1 VAQYARPSST
11 VGTPSGW
18 AAHPSGTLHGNL
30 GTTTANDTAMARAST
45 GVTHTFTVGLSAV
58 SSPGSGTVTL
68 RYRLL
73 RSRTDRNLTVQV
85 ELLDGTTVVQTF
97 ETANPGGTFSTV
109 SHTVTS
115 RGDVTDWSAL
125 RLRFTQT
132 VSQANAVYSDVSWAE
147 LETPDFAAPSFTG
160 TVAAVEGADTA
171 AVAGTA
177 TPPAFSSWTD
187 WVYAATP
194 PSFAGTVAAT
204 EAGDVAAVAGTFA
217 APAFSGT
224 VPVAEAMD
232 VATVVGTA
240 TAPSGVP
247 PTDVTVTNTA
257 VGVRV
262 AWNGGSSSYRV
273 EREQWSGS
281 GTPPEVQP

>member
-73 RSRTDRNLTVQV
+73 RSRTDRSLTVQV

-177 TPPAFSSWTD
+177 AAPSPWTN
-187 WVYAATP
+187 WVTAATP
-194 PSFAGTVAAT
+194 
-204 EAGDVAAVAGTFA
+204 
-217 APAFSGT
+217 PAFSGT
-224 VPVAEAMD
+224 VSAVEAMD